1 MEKNT
6 APVPVL
12 VLFGPTASGKTNV
25 LLRLFGS
32 GGLFPRRA
40 ELVSA
45 DSMQV
50 YRGMDIGTAKP
61 SAEERAQLP
70 HHLIDIRNPDE
81 QFNAGD
87 FVRLAAEA
95 ALDIARRG
103 AFPVISGGTGFYLKN
118 FILGLPQA
126 PPSDA
131 NIRAALKRELQEKGS
146 SALMEELAR
155 FDPVSAE
162 KIHLNDE
169 YRLLRAVE
177 VLRLS
182 GRPLSSFG
190 ISGAQASDAAPTAEA
205 EFRSRCRFLTIGLF
219 RPRDVLYRRINE
231 RCAAMFSQGLY
242 DEVRRLHDMGYSPRD
257 PGLRAIGYR
266 EFFVPDEP
274 SNDEW
279 RCPTNK
285 KLTTE
290 DTEYHEEG
298 AHNHLSLRTT
308 PCNSVVNF
316 FSEHPPYRLSQDSAG
331 VQALVAQNSRRYAKR
346 QMTFFASLPGAQW
359 VEAGRDDAE
368 TAEKLAQLF
377 SNFLPFD

>member
-1 MEKNT
+1 MERNT
-6 APVPVL
+6 APIPVL

-25 LLRLFGS
+25 LLRLFGP
-32 GGLFPRRA
+32 GGLFSGKA
-40 ELVSA
+40 EIISA

-70 HHLIDIRNPDE
+70 HHLIDIRNPEE

-87 FVRLAAEA
+87 FVRLAGEA

-103 AFPVISGGTGFYLKN
+103 NFPVVSGGTGFYLKN
-118 FILGLPQA
+118 FILGLPEA

-131 NIRAALKRELQEKGS
+131 EIRAALKLELREKGAA
-146 SALMEELAR
+146 ALMEELAR

-169 YRLLRAVE
+169 YRLLRALE
-177 VLRLS
+177 VLRTS

-190 ISGAQASDAAPTAEA
+190 VSGAQAVNAADAAEA
-205 EFRSRCRFLTIGLF
+205 DFRSRCRFLVTGLS
-219 RPRDVLYRRINE
+219 RPREELYRRIND

-242 DEVRRLHDMGYSPRD
+242 DEVRRLYDKGYTPRD

-266 EFFVPDEP
+266 EFFVQDE
-274 SNDEW
+274 SAD
-279 RCPTNK
+279 
-285 KLTTE
+285 
-290 DTEYHEEG
+290 
-298 AHNHLSLRTT
+298 
-308 PCNSVVNF
+308 
-316 FSEHPPYRLSQDSAG
+316 YRLSQDFAG

-346 QMTFFASLPGAQW
+346 QITFFASLPGAQW
-359 VEAGRDDAE
+359 IEAGRDDAE
-368 TAEKLAQLF
+368 TAKKIFQKV
-377 SNFLPFD
+377 SDINS